1 MEVVQSFWFGPS
13 MNSLISLGAKYAP
26 CMRHDNKV
34 FAEINKERIV
44 ENSTGCCMA
53 RLSDGCIQVCYRLVV
68 QCMGISYFLKIR
80 IHPGECLVETKAFPP
95 DGWQSCFFCCIYSQN
110 CSFPLEKIELL
121 VNG

>member
-53 RLSDGCIQVCYRLVV
+53 RLSDGCIQVRCGLDLR
-68 QCMGISYFLKIR
+68 GIR
-80 IHPGECLVETKAFPP
+80 IFVQIRIRGINDFVKM
-95 DGWQSCFFCCIYSQN
+95 
-110 CSFPLEKIELL
+110 
-121 VNG
+121 